1 MSVELIEAIEKH
13 GLIKG
18 NKVNARKIRNLNS
31 SEILDFVSATR
42 ELTSSKHMSREKSA
56 YAFSS
61 SLSLSGGTFP
71 CSEVVCRLKKAE
83 SLAQFS
89 ALYSDRV
96 YIDYF
101 PSDYLNHVERIEKL
115 EYGEL
120 QNWLVKDLTVLSY
133 YRPLIEAEKI
143 IPITHPNYCSHCLT
157 KSFGDNAD
165 KRFKDIFPAL
175 AKRYSKETIVTVE
188 KNEGKFVFNVK
199 APEMLLEHGGAK
211 LITLEIPYSEKIP
224 HVLDQLQAGKKVS
237 LTPNDIKKIKLDKEL
252 ASYVHTNL
260 VFELASTQSI
270 NTNFLTER
278 DLDIQAIRNILGDPA
293 TEKRNQ
299 LVQKY
304 LTCLVPFAEDVH
316 PEDLLKIRN
325 GENDAFIVFRQ
336 GLNQVIDEYRKQKTG
351 FTENDAREIYG
362 DIIEPKLAQLNSRVS
377 TARKSFIKNTAS
389 KIAGWAGAIS
399 FGWYS
404 GLLPSDLATVAST
417 LGLIKIIAEITEG
430 TLSKSNMDSTIRDD
444 PMYFL
449 WKVKKTIK
457 KNP

>member
-1 MSVELIEAIEKH
+1 MSVNLFEAIERH

-18 NKVNARKIRNLNS
+18 GKVNLQKIKKLTS
-31 SEILDFVSATR
+31 SEIIEFASATR

-61 SLSLSGGTFP
+61 SLSLSGSTFP
-71 CSEVVCRLKKAE
+71 CSALNCRLKKAE

-101 PSDYLNHVERIEKL
+101 PSEYLNHVEKIEKL
-115 EYGEL
+115 NPGEIQKRL
-120 QNWLVKDLTVLSY
+120 ANDLSVLSY
-133 YRPLIEAEKI
+133 YRPLIEAQKI
-143 IPITHPNYCSHCLT
+143 IPITHPNYCPHCLT
-157 KSFGDNAD
+157 ESFGDNAD

-175 AKRYSKETIVTVE
+175 AKRYSEETTATIEKRDGRFIVDI
-188 KNEGKFVFNVK
+188 K
-199 APEMLLEHGGAK
+199 ASEILLEHGGAK
-211 LITLEIPYSEKIP
+211 LISNKVPYLEKIP
-224 HVLDQLQAGKKVS
+224 RILNQLEAGKKVL
-237 LTPNDIKKIKLDKEL
+237 LTISDIKKLKLDKEL
-252 ASYVHTNL
+252 ASHVHANL

-278 DLDIQAIRNILGDPA
+278 DLDIQAIKNVLGDPI
-293 TEKRNQ
+293 TEERNQ

-304 LTCLVPFAEDVH
+304 LTCLVPFAEDVN
-316 PEDLLKIRN
+316 PEDLLKIRD

-351 FTENDAREIYG
+351 FTENNAREIYG
-362 DIIEPKLAQLNSRVS
+362 DIIEPKIAQLNSRVS

-430 TLSKSNMDSTIRDD
+430 TLSKSNIDSTIRDD

-449 WKVKKTIK
+449 WKVKKTIG